1 MAGMNEL
8 TKSILERYGFAA
20 LACVGLAYFIRQ
32 DLVLPLIE
40 SHPDTLRGICETHK
54 EISHAIQEQTR
65 LLYRLQPNATAGN
78 PPPFDEQN

>member
-1 MAGMNEL
+1 MAGMSDL

-32 DLVLPLIE
+32 DVVLPLIE
-40 SHPDTLRGICETHK
+40 SHRETLRSITETQK
-54 EISHAIQEQTR
+54 EIGQAIQEQTR

-78 PPPFDEQN
+78 PLDVTEQN